1 MEILIIIIAT
11 LYLLAGMVSVL
22 GYMPTIKDLLNK
34 KKSANI
40 KSYLIWTICSGITFT
55 YVLIAIPD
63 ILLRIVTGFTF
74 VACAITLTL
83 ALRLEQSHKTI

>member
-1 MEILIIIIAT
+1 MEILIIIAT
-11 LYLLAGMVSVL
+11 LYLLAGMVSIL

-40 KSYLIWTICSGITFT
+40 KSYLIWTMSSGITFT
-55 YVLIAIPD
+55 YALIAIPD
-63 ILLRIVTGFTF
+63 ILLRIVTGFTLI
-74 VACAITLTL
+74 ACATTLTL